1 MEDAAVQPLLSMA
14 SLWEMAIKV
23 SLGKLRLRQSFETLI
38 PEQLQRNGIALLPL
52 EIRHFFP
59 LIHLPFHHRDP
70 FDRLLASQAISE
82 QISLLSAD
90 TAFDAYPVKRLW

>member
-14 SLWEMAIKV
+14 SLWEMAIKA
-23 SLGKLRLRQSFETLI
+23 SLGKLRLRQSFETLV
-38 PEQLQRNGIALLPL
+38 PEQLQRNGIELLPL
-52 EIRHFFP
+52 EMRHFFP

-70 FDRLLASQAISE
+70 FDRLLASQAMSE

-90 TAFDAYPVKRLW
+90 TAFEDLPLNQ